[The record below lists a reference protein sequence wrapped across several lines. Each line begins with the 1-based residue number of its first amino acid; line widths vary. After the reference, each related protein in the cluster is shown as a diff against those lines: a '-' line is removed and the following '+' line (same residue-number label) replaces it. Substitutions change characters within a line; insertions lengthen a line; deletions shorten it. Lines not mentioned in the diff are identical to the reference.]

1 MSKTLEIN
9 ENSVFI
15 GKVEYI
21 RKDTIQS
28 KPEYKGQV
36 KIVILQRGWV
46 FVGKME
52 KDGDNCLLH
61 NASIIRTWG
70 TTKGLGELSEG
81 PTLSTKL
88 DKCNGIVEFDKLT
101 IVATIACDENAWSKH
116 V

>member
-1 MSKTLEIN
+1 MSKTVEVN
-9 ENSVFI
+9 EDSVFI

-21 RKDTIQS
+21 RKDKIQS
-28 KPEYKGQV
+28 KPEYKGKV

-52 KDGDNCLLH
+52 EDGDNRLLH
-61 NASIIRTWG
+61 NASIIRNWG

-81 PTLSTKL
+81 PTSNTKL
-88 DKCNGIVEFDKLT
+88 DKCSGIVEFDKLT
-101 IVATIACDENAWSKH
+101 VVATIACDENAWSKH